1 MKNAITQLC
10 KPTLR
15 KIHKCSVYAFV
26 VGMLLTISEVVYAQ
40 KPDKKKISLIEMI
53 LADSN
58 RIIQQN
64 SLSFQNFNKVVY
76 YKDDY
81 ELALI
86 KKYRDENEVEKLY
99 VMLYHYVTNFGIE
112 NFLEIRD
119 MDLLWEL
126 AILSEKRQNYDLAKE
141 LYRLL
146 LKHHRGD
153 IKKAIRHYDSLTRYE
168 KDKFV
173 NPDKYYELVDLRRH
187 IDTLTPPQGAL
198 LNMGDEINSKYEDYG
213 VTISRDNK
221 KLIFTSKRNRNLK
234 KNKDLKPQIDEDIY
248 LANKTDEAF
257 WENAKP
263 FKNINTPYNEGS
275 PCITD
280 DGKMLI
286 FARCHAPEGF
296 GNCDLMVSYQENDST
311 WTEPE
316 NLGENINS
324 YAWDSHP
331 SLSVTEDTLFFAS
344 DRKGGFGGTDIYFS
358 VKDRWGNWSPAQN
371 IGAVINTQ
379 KDEVSPFMHAIYGVF
394 YFSSNGQLVNF
405 GDFDIYKSYLTN
417 KGWSEPQNIG
427 PLVNGIGAEV
437 YFTID
442 SKSQNLYYARSEMDK
457 TKVKPKVKN
466 AKKFD
471 DNSDI
476 FSFPLPMEAQPM
488 ATVKFNG
495 RVTEATTGEVFEGMV
510 SVIDLD
516 DKIEVAPK
524 YLRKDGTFQFNLI
537 NRKKYMLIVQGEN
550 FFRLEEVFFLDSAKS
565 VNLKTKS
572 IKSLTFQSIEFDGGS
587 ANLKSE
593 MENDLHLVI
602 DFLVSNPDFN
612 LKIVGHTDAQGNADK
627 NTLLSQK
634 RADAIKNYIVAY
646 GKLAPERISAIG
658 MGSKQPI
665 VRPEKTEAD
674 KKLNRRVE
682 FELYRIKQPEPK
694 TEEENQDNIPPP
706 VDVEAEI
713 KKQEEDDGGGK

>member
-1 MKNAITQLC
+1 MKNFIAKSA
-10 KPTLR
+10 KPTSIQGLYSYWYVVAL
-15 KIHKCSVYAFV
+15 IFAMLFV
-26 VGMLLTISEVVYAQ
+26 LQQPSYAQ
-40 KPDKKKISLIEMI
+40 KVDRKKLSVIEAI
-53 LADSN
+53 LADST
-58 RIIQQN
+58 RVIHQN
-64 SLSFQNFNKVVY
+64 TLVFKNFNKIAY
-76 YKDDY
+76 YQDDY

-86 KKYRDENEVEKLY
+86 KKYREEKEIDKLY
-99 VMLYHYVTNFGIE
+99 VMLSHYVTSFGIE
-112 NFLEIRD
+112 NFLEVKD

-153 IKKAIRHYDSLTRYE
+153 IKKAIRHYDSLTKYE

-173 NPDKYYELVDLRRH
+173 NPEKYYELVDLRRH
-187 IDTLTPPQGAL
+187 IDTLTPPQGVL
-198 LNMGDEINSKYEDYG
+198 LNMGEEINSKYEDYG

-221 KLIFTSKRNRNLK
+221 KLLFTSKRNRNQK
-234 KNKDLKPQIDEDIY
+234 RNRDLKPQIDEDIY
-248 LANKTDEAF
+248 IANKTEEEF

-275 PCITD
+275 PCLTD

-286 FARCHAPEGF
+286 FARCHAPDGL
-296 GNCDLMVSYQENDST
+296 GDCDLMVSYQENDST

-316 NLGENINS
+316 NLGSNINS

-371 IGAVINTQ
+371 MGAVINTQ
-379 KDEVSPFMHAIYGVF
+379 KDEVSPFIHAIYGVL
-394 YFSSNGQLVNF
+394 YFSSNGQLINF
-405 GDFDIYKSYLTN
+405 GDFDIYKSYLTP

-427 PLVNGIGAEV
+427 PLVNGVGSEV

-457 TKVKPKVKN
+457 TKVKPKIKN
-466 AKKFD
+466 SKKFD

-476 FSFPLPMEAQPM
+476 FSFPLPMEAQPT
-488 ATVKFNG
+488 ATVKFSG

-516 DKIEVAPK
+516 DKIEIAPK
-524 YLRKDGTFQFNLI
+524 YLRADGTFQFNLI
-537 NRKKYMLIVQGEN
+537 NRKRYMLMVQGEN

-565 VNLKTKS
+565 INLKTKS
-572 IKSLTFQSIEFDGGS
+572 IKALTFQSIEFEGGS
-587 ANLKSE
+587 ANLKPE

-612 LKIVGHTDAQGNADK
+612 LKIIGHTDAQGNAEK

-646 GKLAPERISAIG
+646 GKLAPERVAAIG

-665 VRPEKTEAD
+665 VKPEKNDAD

-682 FELYRIKQPEPK
+682 FELYRTKQPEP
-694 TEEENQDNIPPP
+694 TPEEETSENPPP
-706 VDVEAEI
+706 LNIEEQI
-713 KKQEEDDGGGK
+713 KKQEDEDDG